1 MGASLLASLQERLAR
16 LSATQQRRSL
26 FHYLPVIPRHPPFFV
41 IVDRKVSLVST
52 CKRWQSGCS
61 RSVELSE
68 EEADAHLDI
77 AIDFG
82 LSSGGGHKV
91 SAGQAFVKSNTA
103 HVDLLTFQ
111 RSGE

>member
-1 MGASLLASLQERLAR
+1 
-16 LSATQQRRSL
+16 
-26 FHYLPVIPRHPPFFV
+26 
-41 IVDRKVSLVST
+41 
-52 CKRWQSGCS
+52 
-61 RSVELSE
+61 VELSE

-103 HVDLLTFQ
+103 YVHLLTFQ